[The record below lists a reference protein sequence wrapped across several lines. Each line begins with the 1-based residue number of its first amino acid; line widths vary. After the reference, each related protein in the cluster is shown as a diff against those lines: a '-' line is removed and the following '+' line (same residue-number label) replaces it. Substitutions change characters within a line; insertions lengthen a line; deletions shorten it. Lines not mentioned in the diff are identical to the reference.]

1 MVNQEQIT
9 EWSENPVTLELKR
22 LAIKLMD
29 DVDQAKLNAYVPGD
43 PQKTQETLA
52 IAAGAYGVW
61 DTLIEA
67 LEGDWSFI
75 QVEEDD
81 SE

>member
-1 MVNQEQIT
+1 MVTQEQID
-9 EWSENPVTLELKR
+9 EWAENPVTQELKS
-22 LAIKLMD
+22 LAILLMN

-67 LEGDWSFI
+67 LEGDWSYI
-75 QVEEDD
+75 KIEED
-81 SE
+81 ENE